1 MNGLGKSFRKNAI
14 QNIGNIA
21 VRLSEN
27 SRNSFVD
34 LQSQKDK
41 KRKTKINFSLN
52 GEILHFDYESV

>member
-1 MNGLGKSFRKNAI
+1 MNGLGKSFRKKNAI

-41 KRKTKINFSLN
+41 KKKDKNKFFIKW
-52 GEILHFDYESV
+52 